1 MKRRALKRRYGRSSG
16 EHAPPRRVE
25 ILKVDDPSPNRYWKV
40 GQFGYVVGENLSPTV
55 HTHGGRFEVYPVD
68 RRGST
73 RPGEKAYLVSKA
85 RHGRGGALWFTSEA
99 LRFTKRGSR

>member
-1 MKRRALKRRYGRSSG
+1 MKRRALKRRYGRSSS
-16 EHAPPRRVE
+16 EHAPLRRVE
-25 ILKVDDPSPNRYWKV
+25 ILKVDGSPGGYWKV

-55 HTHGGRFEVYPVD
+55 HTNGGRFEVYPVD

-85 RHGRGGALWFTSEA
+85 KHGRGGALWFTPEA